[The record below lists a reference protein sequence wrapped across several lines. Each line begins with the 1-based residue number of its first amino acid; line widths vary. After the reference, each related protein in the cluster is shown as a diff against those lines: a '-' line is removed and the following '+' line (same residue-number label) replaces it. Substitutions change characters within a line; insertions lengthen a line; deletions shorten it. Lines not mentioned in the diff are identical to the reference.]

1 MTVQCAQ
8 ERIKVILPLRPD
20 SSFLPHLISR
30 PEPAVLVGCALLVDL
45 VDEDG
50 AEEGVGAAD
59 DGEPQPHRLP
69 LVVLVLRYLDRRVR
83 TGNDLAVRCNKKMAS

>member
-1 MTVQCAQ
+1 MQVD
-8 ERIKVILPLRPD
+8 VYHP
-20 SSFLPHLISR
+20 SHLVAG
-30 PEPAVLVGCALLVDL
+30 PEPAVLVGGALLVDL
-45 VDEDG
+45 VDEDC

-83 TGNDLAVRCNKKMAS
+83 TGNDLAISCRKRQSLS